1 MSIENRKKE
10 KPMFTSID
18 KALTAIVM
26 AVLYLLNSLGGIDI
40 GLSGDT
46 VAAILAA
53 LTPLLVWAVP
63 NRRPA

>member
-1 MSIENRKKE
+1 
-10 KPMFTSID
+10 MFTSID

>member
-1 MSIENRKKE
+1 
-10 KPMFTSID
+10 MFTSID

-40 GLSGDT
+40 GLSEET

-53 LTPLLVWAVP
+53 LTPLLVWLVP
-63 NRRPA
+63 NKQTT